1 MFFQLLIIDEFTVH
15 MPDCTVHTGAGLKK
29 KKKEKRKKN
38 QESARRRRGK
48 RKTRFPIA
56 PKIYYYLD
64 DQPMIGKPFQLEW
77 MKITSTTECT

>member
-1 MFFQLLIIDEFTVH
+1 
-15 MPDCTVHTGAGLKK
+15 MPDCTVHTGAGLLKK
-29 KKKEKRKKN
+29 K
-38 QESARRRRGK
+38 ESARRRRGK
-48 RKTRFPIA
+48 RKMRFPIA

>member
-29 KKKEKRKKN
+29 KKKKEKRIS
-38 QESARRRRGK
+38 QTQTWEAC
-48 RKTRFPIA
+48 FPIT